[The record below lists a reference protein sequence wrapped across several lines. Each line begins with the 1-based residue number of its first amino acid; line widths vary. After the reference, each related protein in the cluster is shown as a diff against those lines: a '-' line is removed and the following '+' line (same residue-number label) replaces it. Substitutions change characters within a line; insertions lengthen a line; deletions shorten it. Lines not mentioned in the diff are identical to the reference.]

1 MEVVNVNALPMLA
14 LDERLVVSVN
24 ARTVLENALRKQL
37 QDNPPS
43 ILPTLSPASPVSPLD
58 IPRSFPLACIIGSMS
73 QVNQKITE
81 IELGSSLVI
90 STSAIEDYEVKK
102 PKKESPISCQGSELR
117 NARVVLTK
125 RKTAD
130 KNLLAELHEHPPFD
144 EMKPNKLPNGVDF
157 CDMVGNVIR
166 SEKNPLSG
174 KSYCSDRE
182 LEKFLCSPYLAAIWL
197 DSFWWLFHERY
208 QPDRE
213 IQKKLFDRISRNYAS
228 LLFKMRRSHYEE
240 ALLKRLSSLLSKAVY
255 TSFCCCFPQS
265 WFNTHEFKTEICN
278 TMDLWISG
286 TYPCPQSYNNWDY
299 SELDPERFRREEL
312 MLQSSRLIKAQG
324 FSVWPWLSWNTF
336 CKLGWPR
343 TEKSACLCLPSAGI
357 KAREF
362 TLFTCQR
369 SSTQKME
376 QKKNRKFRSLMALL
390 KASRSQLINEKSL
403 PSKETAE
410 ERWKCR
416 SHREQS
422 HPACKSPELISNQ
435 FNLYGKSPLM
445 VYFFLNYSQL
455 QLPGRDLLV
464 SRREKTEVIPHEL
477 SIIPFLVLPAQE
489 SGTIECDVHDRA
501 ECTDSTMTYADII
514 QLVTKNMEI
523 RRKKLRQ
530 LDQMHENEWNCFNN
544 YLMELQE
551 NFERELDI
559 INKKEQEKRRPSTRS
574 SPPRRC
580 SITCLTRNPRE
591 TRTEKLPFFQE
602 KEKKEKRKVIYSPF
616 SPRSTVDNYSLGLRS
631 PYRIKSP
638 SSGRSSSKSRGKL
651 DTLFRLSP
659 TSME

>member
-1 MEVVNVNALPMLA
+1 MEVINVNALPMLP

-37 QDNPPS
+37 QENPP
-43 ILPTLSPASPVSPLD
+43 T
-58 IPRSFPLACIIGSMS
+58 CIVGSMS

-90 STSAIEDYEVKK
+90 STSAIEDYELEKKSLKEKTHGSPGDRVKK
-102 PKKESPISCQGSELR
+102 LKKESPISCQGSELR
-117 NARVVLTK
+117 NARVVPTK

-130 KNLLAELHEHPPFD
+130 KNLLAELHEYPPFD

-208 QPDRE
+208 QSDRE

-240 ALLKRLSSLLSKAVY
+240 ALLKRLSSLLSKAIY

-265 WFNTHEFKTEICN
+265 WFNTHEFKSEICN

-312 MLQSSRLIKAQG
+312 MLQSSRLIKA
-324 FSVWPWLSWNTF
+324 
-336 CKLGWPR
+336 
-343 TEKSACLCLPSAGI
+343 
-357 KAREF
+357 REF
-362 TLFTCQR
+362 TLFTCKR
-369 SSTQKME
+369 TSIQKMDP
-376 QKKNRKFRSLMALL
+376 KKNRKFRSLMALL
-390 KASRSQLINEKSL
+390 KASRSQLMSEKSL
-403 PSKETAE
+403 SSKETPE

-416 SHREQS
+416 SNRDQTTLLSRKPTQQVKQISHVRACINTFVKTS

-455 QLPGRDLLV
+455 QLPGRELLV
-464 SRREKTEVIPHEL
+464 SRREKTEVIP
-477 SIIPFLVLPAQE
+477 
-489 SGTIECDVHDRA
+489 
-501 ECTDSTMTYADII
+501 DSTMTYADII

-559 INKKEQEKRRPSTRS
+559 INKKEQEKRKAKYAFVSSSTLFDHLFDRKS
-574 SPPRRC
+574 KGN
-580 SITCLTRNPRE
+580 THRE
-591 TRTEKLPFFQE
+591 TAFLSR
-602 KEKKEKRKVIYSPF
+602 KEKKEKRRVFHSPF

-631 PYRIKSP
+631 PYRIKSA
-638 SSGRSSSKSRGKL
+638 SSGRSSSKSRGKQ
-651 DTLFRLSP
+651 DMLFRLSP